1 MKINLEHDIKILGTP
16 LLILISI
23 CLLFAISAK
32 IILDRVTS
40 LQTQLGDNQK
50 NENTLQTKLNSLQS
64 QSSNP
69 SVSIDSQAA
78 VAALPDT
85 SALLPAITQVQNGAL
100 SFGLAL
106 SNLRSSDIT
115 AASGSSVFLVQ
126 MEFNADGN
134 YFSISSFIEKMV
146 NSTPINR
153 FDSIKIVNQ
162 NAAGNVLY
170 RLSVTLLSYWAPL
183 PTKLPNIEEPLKELT
198 PDEQKI
204 ISQVLSLQ
212 QPIFIQ
218 IGTSSAS
225 PTGPTGRADPF
236 SL

>member
-1 MKINLEHDIKILGTP
+1 MKLNLEHNIKILGTP

-23 CLLFAISAK
+23 CLLFAVSAK
-32 IILDRVTS
+32 IILDRVTD
-40 LQTQLGDNQK
+40 LQTQLSDNQK

-106 SNLRSSDIT
+106 SNVRSSDIT

-134 YFSISSFIEKMV
+134 YPGISSFIEKMAD
-146 NSTPINR
+146 STPINR

-162 NAAGNVLY
+162 NAAGNTLY
-170 RLSVTLLSYWAPL
+170 RLSATLLSYWAPL

-204 ISQVLSLQ
+204 ISQVSSLQ
-212 QPIFIQ
+212 QPVFVQ
-218 IGTSSAS
+218 IGSPSAAPS
-225 PTGPTGRADPF
+225 GRADPF

>member
-1 MKINLEHDIKILGTP
+1 MKTNLERNIKILGTP
-16 LLILISI
+16 LLILITI
-23 CLLFAISAK
+23 CLLFAVSAK
-32 IILDRVTS
+32 IILDRVTD

-50 NENTLQTKLNSLQS
+50 NENTLQTKFNSLQS
-64 QSSNP
+64 QSANA
-69 SVSIDSQAA
+69 SISRESQAV

-85 SALLPAITQVQNGAL
+85 SALLPAITQVQNESL
-100 SFGLAL
+100 SYGLAL
-106 SNLRSSDIT
+106 SNVRSSDIT

-134 YFSISSFIEKMV
+134 YTSISSFIEKMK

-162 NAAGNVLY
+162 NAVNNVLY
-170 RLSVTLLSYWAPL
+170 RLSATLLSYWAPL
-183 PTKLPNIEEPLKELT
+183 PTKLPNIEEPLKDLT

-204 ISQVLSLQ
+204 VSQVSSLQ
-212 QPIFIQ
+212 QPVFIQ
-218 IGTSSAS
+218 ISTSSAT
-225 PTGPTGRADPF
+225 PIGPTGRADPF